1 LNNKDLVQSNETNES
16 VQKPLIQSASFET
29 VSSFLISPNS
39 SSKSKL
45 VPNKHSVDGLHE
57 FDVAEKQTMVNNGIN
72 SKIDDTNNNKIG
84 LVNLNENGLTIV
96 QQPTLKS
103 PSFVIKSI
111 QNPNHE
117 TIITNIISSPKSKK
131 IARDTLIHKN
141 DVFQFDDVE
150 SVKTSD
156 MFFKST
162 PQSSFESDDTYKS
175 SLNQSTKLSR
185 KNKGITSSFR
195 KKNGLFAS
203 SKMKKSSTS
212 SKIEGDLCADDINDQ
227 PKVKLERSNTFTRHL
242 SSLRRIFISKQNST
256 KSISHTNLDTQPANQ
271 INEASNDV
279 KSSAQSIPVVISP
292 NTNKKQLTI
301 SVNSSN
307 GILKGSANGSEKM
320 ITNGNHDNISI
331 PPSNSNMSFTI
342 KSCSNDNV
350 SEANSFQN
358 ESDKKLEKKSKVFN
372 FKFGKNKKNKTKN

>member
-1 LNNKDLVQSNETNES
+1 MNNKDLVQSNETNES

-279 KSSAQSIPVVISP
+279 KSSAQSIPVVITP

-320 ITNGNHDNISI
+320 ITTLME
-331 PPSNSNMSFTI
+331 P
-342 KSCSNDNV
+342 V
-350 SEANSFQN
+350 
-358 ESDKKLEKKSKVFN
+358 L
-372 FKFGKNKKNKTKN
+372 